1 MYIILYGEKMK
12 KLLATLFAALSLT
25 AAQASETITV
35 FYAWGPGDSVANYHR
50 TIANEANKIQ
60 DKYNFI
66 FDTKPGA
73 GGAIATNHVLGTP
86 NAILAH
92 STAFFV
98 RPVVYPNESYDLTKF
113 KEQYVHC
120 MAPMAI
126 TSTKYKTW
134 KDVPADAKVSVGISG
149 LGVTTHLAA
158 IEMQKRFSNLNII
171 PFKSTNDSMLSMVS
185 GQTDF
190 HIGFISEAEQWSK
203 ENARADRKVS
213 VLGITGSKVVNGYT
227 PLAKQGFDAS
237 FADMNVGHHMLV
249 PTTVDAAKHKEFH
262 EIFARAAKTDA
273 VRAAYAVDY
282 CEPQSV
288 AFDGLTKFF
297 TFHTN
302 YWKKLASAVKL

>member
-1 MYIILYGEKMK
+1 MFSKNGTIVRNIL
-12 KLLATLFAALSLT
+12 AICVALFAIGCT
-25 AAQASETITV
+25 QAKENITI

-66 FDTKPGA
+66 FDTRPGA
-73 GGAIATNHVLGTP
+73 GGAIAVNHVLNTP
-86 NAILAH
+86 NSILAH

-98 RPVVYPNESYDLTKF
+98 RPVVYPNESYDLTQL

-134 KDVPADAKVSVGISG
+134 ADVPAGADVSVGISG

-158 IEMQKRFSNLNII
+158 IEMQKRFPKLNII

-203 ENARADRKVS
+203 ENANSPKRVS

-227 PLAKQGFDAS
+227 PLAKQGFDQS
-237 FADMNVGHHMLV
+237 FTDMNVGHHMLV
-249 PTTVDAAKHKEFH
+249 PIKVDNEKQKEIYN
-262 EIFARAAKTDA
+262 IFAKAAQTPA

-288 AFDGLTKFF
+288 AFDGLPKFF
-297 TFHTN
+297 NFHTG
-302 YWKKLASAVKL
+302 YWRKLAEAVKLN

>member
-1 MYIILYGEKMK
+1 MK
-12 KLLATLFAALSLT
+12 KLFTLLFVGLLCLT
-25 AAQASETITV
+25 AQAKETITI

-50 TIANEANKIQ
+50 TLAHEANKIQ
-60 DKYNFI
+60 DKYNFL

-73 GGAIATNHVLGTP
+73 GGTIASRTVLGQEDT
-86 NAILAH
+86 ILAH

-98 RPVVYPNESYDLTKF
+98 RPVVYPNESYDLAQF

-134 KDVPADAKVSVGISG
+134 KDVPVDAKVSVGISG

-158 IEMQKRFSNLNII
+158 IEMQKRFANLNII

-203 ENARADRKVS
+203 DNSKADRKVS

-227 PLAKQGFDAS
+227 PLIKQGFDSS
-237 FADMNVGHHMLV
+237 FADMNVGHHLLV
-249 PTTVDAAKHKEFH
+249 PAKLDTAKHKEIY
-262 EIFARAAKTDA
+262 EIFAKAAKTQP
-273 VRAAYAVDY
+273 VLAAYAVDY
-282 CEPQSV
+282 CEAQSV
-288 AFDGLTKFF
+288 SYNNLDKFF
-297 TFHTN
+297 KFHTE
-302 YWKKLASAVKL
+302 YWKKLASAVKIN

>member
-1 MYIILYGEKMK
+1 MK
-12 KLLATLFAALSLT
+12 KLLTTLLLAASAL
-25 AAQASETITV
+25 AAHARENITI

-73 GGAIATNHVLGTP
+73 GGAIASNHVLNTP
-86 NAILAH
+86 NSVLAH

-98 RPVVYPNESYDLTKF
+98 RPVVYPNESYDLSKF

-120 MAPMAI
+120 MAPMAV
-126 TSTKYKTW
+126 TSTKYKTV
-134 KDVPADAKVSVGISG
+134 KDVPANASVGISG

-158 IEMQKRFSNLNII
+158 IELQKRYPNLNIV

-185 GQTDF
+185 GQTDL

-203 ENARADRKVS
+203 ENANSDRKVT
-213 VLGITGSKVVNGYT
+213 VLGITGNKVVNGYQ
-227 PLAKQGFDAS
+227 PLVRQGFDPS
-237 FADMNVGHHMLV
+237 FADMNVGHHLLL
-249 PTTVDAAKHKEFH
+249 PTTVSEEKRKEFH
-262 EIFARAAKTDA
+262 AIFARAAQTA
-273 VRAAYAVDY
+273 SVRAAYAVDY
-282 CEPQSV
+282 CEPQTV
-288 AFDGLTKFF
+288 TYDGLDKFF
-297 TFHTN
+297 NFHTN

>member
-1 MYIILYGEKMK
+1 MK
-12 KLLATLFAALSLT
+12 KLLSSLVLAGLT
-25 AAQASETITV
+25 CFAQAKENITI

-73 GGAIATNHVLGTP
+73 GGAIASNHVLSTP
-86 NAILAH
+86 NSILAH

-98 RPVVYPNESYDLTKF
+98 RPVVFPNESYDLTKF

-120 MAPMAI
+120 MAPMAV
-126 TSTKYKTW
+126 TSTKYKSV
-134 KDVPADAKVSVGISG
+134 KDVPANASVGISG

-158 IEMQKRFSNLNII
+158 IELKKKYPDLNIV

-185 GQTDF
+185 GQTDL

-203 ENARADRKVS
+203 ENSTSDRKVT
-213 VLGITGSKVVNGYT
+213 VLGITGTKVINGYT
-227 PLAKQGFDAS
+227 PLVRLGFDKS

-249 PTTVDAAKHKEFH
+249 PTTVSEEQRREFN

-273 VRAAYAVDY
+273 VRNAYAVDY

-288 AFDGLTKFF
+288 PVTGLDKFF
-297 TFHTN
+297 EFHTG
-302 YWKKLASAVKL
+302 YWKKLASQVKLDNK

>member
-1 MYIILYGEKMK
+1 MSKILVA
-12 KLLATLFAALSLT
+12 LLASLT
-25 AAQASETITV
+25 LTVAQARENITI

-60 DKYNFI
+60 DRYNFV
-66 FDTKPGA
+66 FDTRPGA
-73 GGAIATNHVLGTP
+73 GGAIASNHVLATP
-86 NAILAH
+86 NSILAH

-98 RPVVYPNESYDLTKF
+98 RPVVYPNESYDLSKF

-120 MAPMAI
+120 MAPMAV
-126 TSTKYKTW
+126 TSTKYKTV
-134 KDVPADAKVSVGISG
+134 KDVPANASVGISG

-158 IEMQKRFSNLNII
+158 IELQKKYPQLNII
-171 PFKSTNDSMLSMVS
+171 PFKSTNDSMLSMIS
-185 GQTDF
+185 GQTDL

-203 ENARADRKVS
+203 ENPNSDRKVT
-213 VLGITGSKVVNGYT
+213 VLGITGTKTVNGYT
-227 PLAKQGFDAS
+227 PLTKLGFDPS

-249 PTTVDAAKHKEFH
+249 PTTVDSAKQKEFH

-288 AFDGLTKFF
+288 AYDGLEKFF
-297 TFHTN
+297 AFHTA
-302 YWKKLASAVKL
+302 YWRKLASQVKIN

>member
-1 MYIILYGEKMK
+1 
-12 KLLATLFAALSLT
+12 
-25 AAQASETITV
+25 
-35 FYAWGPGDSVANYHR
+35 
-50 TIANEANKIQ
+50 
-60 DKYNFI
+60 
-66 FDTKPGA
+66 
-73 GGAIATNHVLGTP
+73 
-86 NAILAH
+86 
-92 STAFFV
+92 
-98 RPVVYPNESYDLTKF
+98 
-113 KEQYVHC
+113 

-158 IEMQKRFSNLNII
+158 IEMQKRFPNLNIV

-213 VLGITGSKVVNGYT
+213 VLGITGSKVVNGYQ

-237 FADMNVGHHMLV
+237 FADMNVGHHLLV
-249 PTTVDAAKHKEFH
+249 PVKADSAKHKEFY
-262 EIFARAAKTDA
+262 EIFAKAAKTDA

-282 CEPQSV
+282 CEPQTVSYT
-288 AFDGLTKFF
+288 GLDKFF
-297 TFHTN
+297 KFHTD
-302 YWKKLASAVKL
+302 YWKKLASAVKLN

>member
-1 MYIILYGEKMK
+1 MK
-12 KLLATLFAALSLT
+12 KLLTAALIAFLAGSVW
-25 AAQASETITV
+25 AKENITI

-50 TIANEANKIQ
+50 TMVAEANKIQ
-60 DKYNFI
+60 DKYNFV

-73 GGAIATNHVLGTP
+73 GGAIASNHVLNTP
-86 NAILAH
+86 NSVLAH

-98 RPVVYPNESYDLTKF
+98 RPAVYPNESYDLTQF

-126 TSTKYKTW
+126 TSTKYKSW
-134 KDVPADAKVSVGISG
+134 ADVPADAKVSVGISG

-158 IEMQKRFSNLNII
+158 VQMQKKFKDLNII
-171 PFKSTNDSMLSMVS
+171 PFKSTTDSMLSMVS

-203 ENARADRKVS
+203 DNSNSPKRVS
-213 VLGITGSKVVNGYT
+213 VLGITGTKVVNGYT
-227 PLAKQGFDAS
+227 PLVRQGFDQS
-237 FADMNVGHHMLV
+237 FADMNVGHHLV
-249 PTTVDAAKHKEFH
+249 VPVKTDNARHKEFH
-262 EIFARAAKTDA
+262 EIFAKATQTPS

-288 AFDGLTKFF
+288 QYDGLSKFF
-297 TFHTN
+297 SFHTD
-302 YWKKLASAVKL
+302 YWKKLSSGIKIN

>member
-1 MYIILYGEKMK
+1 MK

-25 AAQASETITV
+25 AAQARETITI

-60 DKYNFI
+60 DKYNFV

-73 GGAIATNHVLGTP
+73 GGAIASNHVLNTP
-86 NAILAH
+86 NSILAH

-98 RPVVYPNESYDLTKF
+98 RPVVFPNESYDLSKF

-120 MAPMAI
+120 MAPMAV
-126 TSTKYKTW
+126 TSTKYKNV
-134 KDVPADAKVSVGISG
+134 KDVPANASVGISG

-158 IEMQKRFSNLNII
+158 IELQKRYPQLNIV

-185 GQTDF
+185 GQTDL

-203 ENARADRKVS
+203 ENARADRKVT
-213 VLGITGSKVVNGYT
+213 VLGITGNKVVNGYT
-227 PLAKQGFDAS
+227 PLVRQGFDAS
-237 FADMNVGHHMLV
+237 FADMNVGHHMLL
-249 PTTVDAAKHKEFH
+249 PTSVDDAKRKEFH
-262 EIFARAAKTDA
+262 GIFARAAKADA

-282 CEPQSV
+282 CEPQAVTYDSL
-288 AFDGLTKFF
+288 DKFF
-297 TFHTN
+297 SFHTN

>member
-1 MYIILYGEKMK
+1 MRYLVST
-12 KLLATLFAALSLT
+12 LLALLGFT
-25 AAQASETITV
+25 AHASENVTI

-50 TIANEANKIQ
+50 TIALEANKVQ
-60 DKYNFI
+60 NKYNFI

-73 GGAIATNHVLGTP
+73 GGVIATNHVLREP
-86 NAILAH
+86 QAILAH

-98 RPVVYPNESYDLTKF
+98 RPVVYPNESYDLTQF
-113 KEQYVHC
+113 QEQYVHC

-134 KDVPADAKVSVGISG
+134 KDVPVDANVSVGISG

-158 IEMQKRFSNLNII
+158 VEMQKRFKNLNII
-171 PFKSTNDSMLSMVS
+171 PFKSTTDSMLSMIS

-203 ENARADRKVS
+203 ENSRADRKVT
-213 VLGITGSKVVNGYT
+213 VLGITGSKVVNGYQ
-227 PLAKQGFDAS
+227 PLARQGFDAS

-249 PTTVDAAKHKEFH
+249 PTKFDEAKRKDIHAILAKAAQ
-262 EIFARAAKTDA
+262 TPS

-282 CEPQSV
+282 CEPQSISY
-288 AFDGLTKFF
+288 DGLEKFF
-297 TFHTN
+297 NFHTQ
-302 YWKKLASAVKL
+302 YWKRLASAVKIN

>member
-1 MYIILYGEKMK
+1 MK
-12 KLLATLFAALSLT
+12 KILAILLSTIALT
-25 AAQASETITV
+25 ASARESITI

-50 TIANEANKIQ
+50 TLAAEANKIQ

-73 GGAIATNHVLGTP
+73 GGAIATNHVLNTP
-86 NAILAH
+86 NSVLAH

-120 MAPMAI
+120 MAPMAV
-126 TSTKYKTW
+126 TSTKYKTVR
-134 KDVPADAKVSVGISG
+134 DVPANASVGISG

-158 IEMQKRFSNLNII
+158 LELKKRYPDLNII

-185 GQTDF
+185 GQTDL

-203 ENARADRKVS
+203 ENANSDRKVT
-213 VLGITGSKVVNGYT
+213 VLGITGNKVVNGYQ
-227 PLAKQGFDAS
+227 PLVRQGFDAS
-237 FADMNVGHHMLV
+237 FADMNVGHHLLL
-249 PTTVDAAKHKEFH
+249 PTTVSEDKRKEFH
-262 EIFARAAKTDA
+262 AIFARASQTAS

-288 AFDGLTKFF
+288 AYDGLDKFF
-297 TFHTN
+297 NFHTN
-302 YWKKLASAVKL
+302 YWKKLASAVKLN

>member
-1 MYIILYGEKMK
+1 MK
-12 KLLATLFAALSLT
+12 KLLAILMATFALAAT
-25 AAQASETITV
+25 AKENITI

-60 DKYNFI
+60 DKYNFV

-73 GGAIATNHVLGTP
+73 GGVIASRHVLGTE

-98 RPVVYPNESYDLTKF
+98 RPVVFPNESYDLSKF

-120 MAPMAI
+120 MAPMAV
-126 TSTKYKTW
+126 TSTKYKSV
-134 KDVPADAKVSVGISG
+134 KDVPANASVGISG

-158 IEMQKRFSNLNII
+158 VELQKKYPQLNIV

-185 GQTDF
+185 GQTDL

-203 ENARADRKVS
+203 DNANSERKVT
-213 VLGITGSKVVNGYT
+213 VLGITGTKVVNGYT
-227 PLAKQGFDAS
+227 PLVKQGFDHS

-249 PTTVDAAKHKEFH
+249 PTTVSEEQRKEIHAIMAK
-262 EIFARAAKTDA
+262 AAKTEA

-282 CEPQSV
+282 CEPQAVPATSL
-288 AFDGLTKFF
+288 DKFF
-297 TFHTN
+297 EFHTN
-302 YWKKLASAVKL
+302 YWKKLASQVKVN

>member
-1 MYIILYGEKMK
+1 MS
-12 KLLATLFAALSLT
+12 KLLAILVASLAIAT
-25 AAQASETITV
+25 SAIARENITIY
-35 FYAWGPGDSVANYHR
+35 YAWGPGDSVANYHR
-50 TIANEANKIQ
+50 TLAAEANKIQ
-60 DKYNFI
+60 DKYNFL

-73 GGAIATNHVLGTP
+73 GGAIAARTVLGQSDT
-86 NAILAH
+86 ILAH

-120 MAPMAI
+120 MAPMAV
-126 TSTKYKTW
+126 TSTKYKSV
-134 KDVPADAKVSVGISG
+134 KDVPANASVGISG

-158 IEMQKRFSNLNII
+158 IELKKKYPQLNIV

-185 GQTDF
+185 GQTDM

-203 ENARADRKVS
+203 ENSTSDRKVT
-213 VLGITGSKVVNGYT
+213 VLGITGNKVVNGYQ
-227 PLAKQGFDAS
+227 PLVKQGFDKS

-249 PTTVDAAKHKEFH
+249 PGGEARQKEFH
-262 EIFARAAKTDA
+262 EIFAQAAQTDS

-288 AFDGLTKFF
+288 KYNDLGKFF
-297 TFHTN
+297 SFHTL
-302 YWKKLASAVKL
+302 YWKKLAEQVKLDNPGK

>member
-1 MYIILYGEKMK
+1 MRCLLKQKKILQ
-12 KLLATLFAALSLT
+12 F
-25 AAQASETITV
+25 

-86 NAILAH
+86 NSILAH

-98 RPVVYPNESYDLTKF
+98 RPVVYPNESYDLTQF

-134 KDVPADAKVSVGISG
+134 SEVSPNAKVSVGISG

-158 IEMQKRFSNLNII
+158 IEMQKRFPNLNIV
-171 PFKSTNDSMLSMVS
+171 PFRSTNDSMLSMVS

-203 ENARADRKVS
+203 ENSRADRKVS
-213 VLGITGSKVVNGYT
+213 VLGITGSKVVNGYQ
-227 PLAKQGFDAS
+227 PLVKQGFDAS

-249 PTTVDAAKHKEFH
+249 PVGVELAKHKEFH

-302 YWKKLASAVKL
+302 YWKKLASAVKLN

>member
-1 MYIILYGEKMK
+1 MK
-12 KLLATLFAALSLT
+12 KLLALLLAAMT
-25 AAQASETITV
+25 IAASAKENITI

-60 DKYNFI
+60 DKYNFV

-73 GGAIATNHVLGTP
+73 GGAIAANHVLNTS
-86 NAILAH
+86 NSILAH

-98 RPVVYPNESYDLTKF
+98 RPVVFPNESYDLTKY

-120 MAPMAI
+120 MAPMSI

-134 KDVPADAKVSVGISG
+134 KEVPADAKISVGISG

-158 IEMQKRFSNLNII
+158 IEMQKRFPNLNII
-171 PFKSTNDSMLSMVS
+171 PFKSTNDSMLSMIA

-203 ENARADRKVS
+203 DNSKADRSVS
-213 VLGITGSKVVNGYT
+213 VLGITGNKVVNGYT
-227 PLAKQGFDAS
+227 PLVKQGFDPS
-237 FADMNVGHHMLV
+237 FADMNVGHHMLL
-249 PTTVDAAKHKEFH
+249 PANIDDAKRKEFH
-262 EIFARAAKTDA
+262 EIFAKAAKTES

-282 CEPQSV
+282 CEPQNIT
-288 AFDGLTKFF
+288 FDGLEKFF
-297 TFHTN
+297 TFHTA
-302 YWKKLASAVKL
+302 YWKKLASAVKLDSK